1 MFGWICSCSEFKSHH
16 LYIQII
22 KVMQIINSKSP
33 DTTVLTPEKVTTQKS
48 FDSFLTKF
56 KNTLTAVFH
65 EDNDID
71 QLSIQRGLPAE
82 VWQKIMSSNPLSLCI
97 PSEYGGRGGNVQE
110 NLTLLSAASYESL
123 ALSLTIGINSALF
136 LQPVAKYGQENVKS
150 SVFNRFL
157 MKHNMGGL
165 MITEP
170 DYGSDALNMQ
180 TSYVEKKDHY
190 HIRGTKHWAGL
201 TGLADYWLL
210 TARKQAT
217 DGNLQRDVDL
227 FVCDNKAPFQKVV
240 VDEYFENLGL
250 YQIPYGRN
258 ILDVQIPK
266 LQRLEPKTTGVQ
278 MLLDLLHRSRMQFP
292 GIGLGF
298 IQRMLDEDITHCQNR
313 FVGGKS
319 LFSYDQ
325 VQEQLSSLQANYTV
339 CSALCTKSSELAD
352 IHNDLMPLGFEANI
366 IKTVSSDLMQKSAQ
380 TLMQLV
386 GAIGYR
392 LNHIAGRG
400 IVDSRPFQ
408 IFEGANDILYTQIS
422 ESLIKFMKSVKEINV
437 WEFLKNHPLTLRAVE
452 YLKELLNFNIDLQM
466 PQRKLVDLGKALSR
480 IVSMDLVIKMGENG
494 FRMDLVDGA
503 VSMLRQE
510 ISHLMDTF
518 SFKQNTLVVENYE
531 VDSAWANL
539 ATT

>member
-1 MFGWICSCSEFKSHH
+1 
-16 LYIQII
+16 
-22 KVMQIINSKSP
+22 MQITYSETP
-33 DTTVLTPEKVTTQKS
+33 DLLVLSPEKSIKQSS
-48 FDSFLTKF
+48 FDSFLNKF
-56 KNTLTAVFH
+56 KTTLHSVFH
-65 EDNDID
+65 EDNNLD
-71 QLSIQRGLPAE
+71 QLSIQRGLPPE
-82 VWQKIMSSNPLSLCI
+82 VWSEIMSCNPLSLCI
-97 PSEYGGRGGNVQE
+97 PKEYGGRGGNVQE

-150 SVFNRFL
+150 SVFNRFI
-157 MKHNMGGL
+157 HHQNMGGL

-180 TSYVEKKDHY
+180 TSYVEEADHF

-201 TGLADYWLL
+201 TGQADFWVL
-210 TARKQAT
+210 TARKQT
-217 DGNLQRDVDL
+217 SNGNLQRDVDL
-227 FVCDNKAPFQKVV
+227 FVCDNREPFQKVV

-266 LQRLEPKTTGVQ
+266 MQRLEPKTTGVM

-298 IQRMLDEDITHCQNR
+298 IKRMLDEAIMHCQNR
-313 FVGGKS
+313 FVGGKT

-325 VQEQLSSLQANYTV
+325 VQEHLASLQANYTV

-392 LNHIAGRG
+392 LNHIAGRA

-422 ESLIKFMKSVKEINV
+422 ESLIKFMKSVKEVNV
-437 WEFLKNHPLTLRAVE
+437 GDFLKSHPLTLRSVDH
-452 YLKELLNFNIDLQM
+452 LKEMLDFNIDMQM
-466 PQRKLVDLGKALSR
+466 PQRKLVELGKVLSR

-494 FRMDLVDGA
+494 FRKDLVESA
-503 VSMLRQE
+503 VSMLHQE
-510 ISHLMDTF
+510 ISYLMNTF
-518 SFKQNTLVVENYE
+518 TFKQNANVVVNYQEN
-531 VDSAWANL
+531 SSWANL
-539 ATT
+539 ATV

>member
-1 MFGWICSCSEFKSHH
+1 
-16 LYIQII
+16 
-22 KVMQIINSKSP
+22 MQIINPEFQNAVVLSP
-33 DTTVLTPEKVTTQKS
+33 DKVVKHES
-48 FDSFLTKF
+48 NDSFINKF
-56 KNTLTAVFH
+56 KSTLHSVFH
-65 EDNDID
+65 NEYDID
-71 QLSIQRGLPAE
+71 QLSIERGLPPE
-82 VWQKIMSSNPLSLCI
+82 VLEKIMSTNPMSLCI
-97 PSEYGGRGGNVQE
+97 PKEYGGRGGNVQE

-136 LQPVAKYGQENVKS
+136 LQPVAKYGQENVKAQ
-150 SVFNRFL
+150 VFNRFI
-157 MKHNMGGL
+157 HEQNMGGL

-180 TSYVEKKDHY
+180 TSYVEEADHY

-201 TGLADYWLL
+201 TGQADFWVL
-210 TARKQAT
+210 TARKQTT

-227 FVCDNKAPFQKVV
+227 FVCDNRASHQKVV

-266 LQRLEPKTTGVQ
+266 LQRLVPKTTGVM

-292 GIGLGF
+292 GIGHGF
-298 IQRMLDEDITHCQNR
+298 IKRMLDEAIAHCQSR

-325 VQEQLSSLQANYTV
+325 VQEQLAGLQANYTV

-380 TLMQLV
+380 TLLQLV

-422 ESLIKFMKSVKEINV
+422 ESLIKFMKTVKETNV
-437 WEFLKNHPLTLRAVE
+437 WEFLKIHPLTFRSVDQ
-452 YLKELLNFNIDLQM
+452 LKELLNFTIDFQM
-466 PQRKLVDLGKALSR
+466 PQRKLVEMGKALSR

-494 FRMDLVDGA
+494 FRKDLIDGA
-503 VSMLRQE
+503 IAMLHQE
-510 ISHLMDTF
+510 ISTLMNSF
-518 SFKQNTLVVENYE
+518 SFKQNTMVVDNYE
-531 VDSAWANL
+531 EGSAWANL

>member
-1 MFGWICSCSEFKSHH
+1 
-16 LYIQII
+16 
-22 KVMQIINSKSP
+22 MQIINSEFQHAE
-33 DTTVLTPEKVTTQKS
+33 VLSPEKVVKHES
-48 FDSFLTKF
+48 NDSFINKF
-56 KNTLTAVFH
+56 KSTLHTVFH
-65 EDNDID
+65 NEYDID
-71 QLSIQRGLPAE
+71 QLSIERGLPPE
-82 VWQKIMSSNPLSLCI
+82 VLEKIMSSNPMSLCI
-97 PSEYGGRGGNVQE
+97 PKEYGGRGGNVQE

-150 SVFNRFL
+150 QIFNRFIH
-157 MKHNMGGL
+157 KQNMGGL

-180 TSYVEKKDHY
+180 TSYVEETDYY

-201 TGLADYWLL
+201 TGQADFWVL
-210 TARKQAT
+210 TARKQTA

-227 FVCDNKAPFQKVV
+227 FVCDNSVPHQKVV

-266 LQRLEPKTTGVQ
+266 LQRLVPKTTGVM

-292 GIGLGF
+292 GIGHGF
-298 IQRMLDEDITHCQNR
+298 IKRMLDEAIAHCQSR

-325 VQEQLSSLQANYTV
+325 VQEQLAGLQANYTV

-380 TLMQLV
+380 TLLQLV

-392 LNHIAGRG
+392 LNHIAGRA

-422 ESLIKFMKSVKEINV
+422 ESLIKFMKTVKETNV
-437 WEFLKNHPLTLRAVE
+437 WEFLKVHPLTFRSVDH
-452 YLKELLNFNIDLQM
+452 LKELLNFTIDFQM
-466 PQRKLVDLGKALSR
+466 PQRKLVEMGKALSR

-494 FRMDLVDGA
+494 FRKDLIDGA
-503 VSMLRQE
+503 VAMLHQE
-510 ISHLMDTF
+510 ISTLMNTF
-518 SFKQNTLVVENYE
+518 SFKQNTMVVENYE
-531 VDSAWANL
+531 EDSAWANL

>member
-1 MFGWICSCSEFKSHH
+1 
-16 LYIQII
+16 
-22 KVMQIINSKSP
+22 MQIPYSDSP
-33 DTTVLTPEKVTTQKS
+33 DLLVLSPDKATKQKS
-48 FDSFLTKF
+48 FDSFITKF
-56 KNTLTAVFH
+56 KNTLHTVFH

-71 QLSIQRGLPAE
+71 QLSIQRGLPPE
-82 VWQKIMSSNPLSLCI
+82 VWTEIMSCNPMSLCI
-97 PSEYGGRGGNVQE
+97 PREYGGRGGNVQE

-136 LQPVAKYGQENVKS
+136 LQPVAKYGQASVKS
-150 SVFNRFL
+150 HVFNRFI
-157 MKHNMGGL
+157 HEQNMGGL

-170 DYGSDALNMQ
+170 GYGSDALNMQ
-180 TSYVEKKDHY
+180 TSYVEESNHY

-201 TGLADYWLL
+201 TGQADFWVL
-210 TARKQAT
+210 TARKQAM

-227 FVCDNKAPFQKVV
+227 FVCDNSAPNQKVV

-266 LQRLEPKTTGVQ
+266 LQRLIPKTTGVQ

-298 IQRMLDEDITHCQNR
+298 IKRMLDEALTHCQNR
-313 FVGGKS
+313 FVGGKT
-319 LFSYDQ
+319 LFSYDR
-325 VQEQLSSLQANYTV
+325 VQEQLAEMQANYTI

-386 GAIGYR
+386 GAIGYK
-392 LNHIAGRG
+392 LNHIAGRA

-408 IFEGANDILYTQIS
+408 IFEGANDILYAQIS
-422 ESLIKFMKSVKEINV
+422 ESLIKFMKTVKELNV
-437 WEFLKNHPLTLRAVE
+437 LEFLKDHPLTLRSVDH
-452 YLKELLNFNIDLQM
+452 LKELLNFNIDLQM
-466 PQRKLVDLGKALSR
+466 PQRKLVELGKILSR
-480 IVSMDLVIKMGENG
+480 IVSMDLVLKMGENG
-494 FRMDLVDGA
+494 FRKDLIDGA
-503 VSMLRQE
+503 VSMLHQE
-510 ISHLMDTF
+510 ISHLMDAF
-518 SFKQNTLVVENYE
+518 SFKQNAMIVVDYE
-531 VDSAWANL
+531 DDSLWANL
-539 ATT
+539 AV

>member
-1 MFGWICSCSEFKSHH
+1 
-16 LYIQII
+16 
-22 KVMQIINSKSP
+22 MQILYSKSSDKLVIP
-33 DTTVLTPEKVTTQKS
+33 PEKVVTQNT
-48 FDSFLTKF
+48 FDSFLNKF
-56 KNTLTAVFH
+56 KSTLKTVFH
-65 EDNDID
+65 KENDID
-71 QLSIQRGLPAE
+71 QLSIQRGLPGDVLE
-82 VWQKIMSSNPLSLCI
+82 KIMSTNPLSLCI
-97 PSEYGGRGGNVQE
+97 PQEYGGRGGNVQE

-136 LQPVAKYGQENVKS
+136 LQPVAKYGQERIKNP
-150 SVFNRFL
+150 VFNRFI
-157 MKHNMGGL
+157 HEQSMGGL

-170 DYGSDALNMQ
+170 DFGSDALSMQ
-180 TSYVEKKDHY
+180 TSYVEETDNY

-201 TGLADYWLL
+201 TGQADFWVL
-210 TARKQAT
+210 TARKQAK

-227 FVCDNKAPFQKVV
+227 FVCDNNSPKQKIV

-266 LQRLEPKTTGVQ
+266 FQRLEPKTTGVQ

-298 IQRMLDEDITHCQNR
+298 IKRMLDEALIHCQQR
-313 FVGGKS
+313 FVGGKA

-325 VQEQLSSLQANYTV
+325 VQEQLAGLQANYTI

-408 IFEGANDILYTQIS
+408 IFEGANDILYAQIS
-422 ESLIKFMKSVKEINV
+422 ESLLKFMKTVKEINV
-437 WEFLKNHPLTLRAVE
+437 WEFLKDHPLTLRAGE
-452 YLKELLNFNIDLQM
+452 YLKELLNFNIDFQM
-466 PQRKLVDLGKALSR
+466 PQRKLVELGRALSR

-494 FRMDLVDGA
+494 FRKDLIESA
-503 VSMLRQE
+503 VSMLHQE
-510 ISHLMDTF
+510 ISNQMTTF
-518 SFKQNTLVVENYE
+518 SFKQNSLVVENYE
-531 VDSAWANL
+531 EDSEWTKLVAF
-539 ATT
+539 